1 MTSNLRRR
9 LTGLL
14 ALAALLAIVVGLPVV
29 LLALGADPIPRSLPT
44 WARLRQLLTSPDDGT
59 LALTVLKVTAWAVW
73 VFLTGLILLEI
84 GSRLRRVRTPRL
96 AGLSL
101 PQSTARALVSTAA
114 LLFFAAPLS
123 AQSALAVPARP
134 PAVAAAATGGQT
146 PTPAQVVQ
154 PTPATANPAPAP
166 ATSTSATVTH
176 TVKQGETLWSIAAE
190 HLGAGARY
198 REIVA
203 LNPDLLPTGGAFIK
217 VGWVLTL
224 PAPTTPKPA
233 GTYTVQR
240 GDTLSEIAQETL
252 GDARRYPEIA
262 AASQAISQSGGAH
275 LTDPDLIDVGWTL
288 HLPSTATSTPA
299 TPSTPAPIPPPS
311 PDPATPVAP
320 TPAQPAPAAPSAPPP
335 AATAPSP
342 QPTSATPTGQ
352 TAEAPEDQGEE
363 LPWPV
368 RTSFGVGAVLAA
380 GIITLLGARRA
391 TQHRHRPPGTQL
403 PMPAGATAT
412 AEHQLRTTADVLS
425 VEAVDNALRTLARE
439 CATNNGSLPLVRAAR
454 LTAEQFDLYLAH
466 PSSLPHPWTG
476 TTDGTVWTLHLH
488 SLTDLPDGDVADV
501 PAPYPALVT
510 IGHDDEDGHV
520 FLDLEHLGALD
531 ITGEPQPTRDV
542 LTALAV
548 ELATSRWADDLQV
561 TIVGGLPELED
572 ALQTGRIR
580 YLPSVGRILDD
591 LAERAA
597 QDRAA
602 MRAAGT
608 ADLHH
613 ARVNASA
620 ADAWAPEI
628 LLLAGPVTPRQ
639 RNQLQSLLDELP
651 RVAIAVVT
659 TSLNVGEWTLDL
671 TAGEDPSRAVLSPI
685 GLQIRPQRIP
695 AEQYAQILELAALT
709 DVDSLPSRADIAPA
723 EPTITDIAG
732 IDPVDEPTAADVAAP
747 PPAEPFTEPDEPA
760 DTKQHP
766 DDSAE
771 QGATLDPALTENT
784 HSVSPADIQAA
795 TGPGQPAPAGAE
807 TVDAPP
813 GEETSSQPS
822 TDDPT
827 GVVQSMPV
835 PAPRILVL
843 GPVELIGATG
853 PVEPNKK
860 ARLTEYAAYL
870 ALHPGASHTS
880 IDEAIWPNRK
890 TESNLNTRNTA
901 TAKLRKWV
909 GKGPAGQDYLPRHPA
924 AGYAFTPQVRTDV
937 DTWDELLVAGP
948 LNAPSENLEAAL
960 KLVRGRPF
968 AGRPTR
974 YYAWTETIAHRLISE
989 IVDASYEL
997 GRRRLMEGRYR
1008 AAEAAVVIG
1017 LSIEPAQE
1025 RLWRIRILAAHE
1037 SRNPAATKEAI
1048 DRMLTIARELEC
1060 DLEPETEQLLE
1071 ALSDPT
1077 AQPRAAI

>member
-1 MTSNLRRR
+1 M
-9 LTGLL
+9 
-14 ALAALLAIVVGLPVV
+14 
-29 LLALGADPIPRSLPT
+29 
-44 WARLRQLLTSPDDGT
+44 
-59 LALTVLKVTAWAVW
+59 
-73 VFLTGLILLEI
+73 
-84 GSRLRRVRTPRL
+84 
-96 AGLSL
+96 
-101 PQSTARALVSTAA
+101 
-114 LLFFAAPLS
+114 
-123 AQSALAVPARP
+123 
-134 PAVAAAATGGQT
+134 
-146 PTPAQVVQ
+146 
-154 PTPATANPAPAP
+154 
-166 ATSTSATVTH
+166 
-176 TVKQGETLWSIAAE
+176 
-190 HLGAGARY
+190 
-198 REIVA
+198 
-203 LNPDLLPTGGAFIK
+203 
-217 VGWVLTL
+217 
-224 PAPTTPKPA
+224 
-233 GTYTVQR
+233 
-240 GDTLSEIAQETL
+240 
-252 GDARRYPEIA
+252 
-262 AASQAISQSGGAH
+262 
-275 LTDPDLIDVGWTL
+275 
-288 HLPSTATSTPA
+288 
-299 TPSTPAPIPPPS
+299 
-311 PDPATPVAP
+311 
-320 TPAQPAPAAPSAPPP
+320 
-335 AATAPSP
+335 
-342 QPTSATPTGQ
+342 
-352 TAEAPEDQGEE
+352 
-363 LPWPV
+363 
-368 RTSFGVGAVLAA
+368 
-380 GIITLLGARRA
+380 
-391 TQHRHRPPGTQL
+391 
-403 PMPAGATAT
+403 
-412 AEHQLRTTADVLS
+412 
-425 VEAVDNALRTLARE
+425 
-439 CATNNGSLPLVRAAR
+439 
-454 LTAEQFDLYLAH
+454 
-466 PSSLPHPWTG
+466 
-476 TTDGTVWTLHLH
+476 
-488 SLTDLPDGDVADV
+488 
-501 PAPYPALVT
+501 
-510 IGHDDEDGHV
+510 

-531 ITGEPQPTRDV
+531 ITGEPQHTRDV
-542 LTALAV
+542 LSALAV
-548 ELATSRWADDLQV
+548 ELATSRWADDMQV
-561 TIVGGLPELED
+561 TIVGGHPELED

-602 MRAAGT
+602 MRAAG
-608 ADLHH
+608 APDLHH
-613 ARVNASA
+613 ARVNATA

-628 LLLAGPVTPRQ
+628 VLLAGPVTPRH
-639 RNQLQSLLDELP
+639 RNQLESLLEQLP

-659 TSLNVGEWTLDL
+659 IGVNVGEWTLNLD
-671 TAGEDPSRAVLSPI
+671 AGDDPDHAVLSPI

-695 AEQYAQILELAALT
+695 AEQYGHILELAALT
-709 DVDSLPSRADIAPA
+709 DVDSLPSRADTAPA

-795 TGPGQPAPAGAE
+795 TGPGRPAPAGAE
-807 TVDAPP
+807 TVDGPP
-813 GEETSSQPS
+813 GEETSNQPS
-822 TDDPT
+822 TDDDPT

-870 ALHPGASHTS
+870 ALHPGASHSS

-909 GKGPAGQDYLPRHPA
+909 GKDPAGQDYLPRHPA

-937 DTWDELLVAGP
+937 DTWDELLAAGP

-1037 SRNPAATKEAI
+1037 SRNPATTKEAI

-1071 ALSDPT
+1071 ALRDPT

>member
-59 LALTVLKVTAWAVW
+59 LALTVLKVTAWAIW

-123 AQSALAVPARP
+123 VQSALAVPARP
-134 PAVAAAATGGQT
+134 PAVAAVATAGQT
-146 PTPAQVVQ
+146 LTLDQVVQ
-154 PTPATANPAPAP
+154 PTPATANPAPTPTA
-166 ATSTSATVTH
+166 VTH

-217 VGWVLTL
+217 AGWVLTL

-233 GTYTVQR
+233 VTYTVQR
-240 GDTLSEIAQETL
+240 GDTLSQIAQETL
-252 GDARRYPEIA
+252 GDARRYTEIA
-262 AASQAISQSGGAH
+262 AASQAISQPGGAH
-275 LTDPDLIDVGWTL
+275 LTDPDLIAVGWTL
-288 HLPSTATSTPA
+288 QLPQPDPTNPATD
-299 TPSTPAPIPPPS
+299 TPSTPAPPPPPPA
-311 PDPATPVAP
+311 PDPAPAAAP
-320 TPAQPAPAAPSAPPP
+320 IPAQPAPAAPSAPPP
-335 AATAPSP
+335 QAAASSP
-342 QPTSATPTGQ
+342 QPTSAVPTGQ
-352 TAEAPEDQGEE
+352 TAVAPEDQGEE

-380 GIITLLGARRA
+380 GVITLLSVRRA

-403 PMPAGATAT
+403 PMAAGAPAT
-412 AEHQLRTTADVLS
+412 VEHELRTTADVLAVES
-425 VEAVDNALRTLARE
+425 VDHALRALAHD
-439 CATNNGSLPLVRAAR
+439 CATTHIPLPVVRTAR

-466 PSSLPHPWTG
+466 PSTLPHPWTG
-476 TTDGTVWTLHLH
+476 TTDSTVWTLHVDALP
-488 SLTDLPDGDVADV
+488 DLPDVGDI

-542 LTALAV
+542 LTALGV

-608 ADLHH
+608 TDLHQ
-613 ARVNASA
+613 ARVNATA

-651 RVAIAVVT
+651 RVAIAFVT
-659 TSLNVGEWTLDL
+659 IGVNVGEWTLDL

-695 AEQYAQILELAALT
+695 PEQYGHILELAALT
-709 DVDSLPSRADIAPA
+709 DVDSLPSRADTAPA

-771 QGATLDPALTENT
+771 PGATLDPALTENT
-784 HSVSPADIQAA
+784 HSMSPADIQAA
-795 TGPGQPAPAGAE
+795 TGPGRPAPAGAE
-807 TVDAPP
+807 TLDGPT

-822 TDDPT
+822 TDDDPT

-843 GPVELIGATG
+843 GPVEMVGATG

-909 GKGPAGQDYLPRHPA
+909 GKDPAGQDYLPRHPGP

-937 DTWDELLVAGP
+937 DTWDELLAAGP
-948 LNAPSENLEAAL
+948 LNAPSENLAAAL

-974 YYAWTETIAHRLISE
+974 YYAWTETIAHRLICE

-1017 LSIEPAQE
+1017 LGIEPAQE

-1037 SRNPAATKEAI
+1037 SRNPAATQEAI

-1060 DLEPETEQLLE
+1060 DLEPETDQMLE